1 MGATARGKG
10 TWSNLV
16 ADQHVERPGGR
27 TIAWTISGDPAG
39 RPVLRVPGTP
49 GCRWTVRA
57 DQRPWVQ
64 RGLLMITTERPG
76 FGATTR
82 VPGRGFD
89 QPADDIVAILDHL
102 GVEKVPVYG
111 SSGAAPHILALC
123 ARHPSRISATTI
135 LAGAA
140 PVTDSEAEDLLPIN
154 QQARQLALAGDLP
167 GLQAL
172 LAPVRQAVLA
182 DPLASFRNLMA
193 TAPEDDLAI
202 LADPSYQ
209 ESFVRAMREAMAQGV
224 DGWADESMANFARW
238 DDIDLGAVTTSVRWR
253 HAARDRNA
261 PESAARRIVDALP
274 NGRWSPWPAGGHL
287 VAYHHE
293 GDILDDLLAR
303 AAA

>member
-1 MGATARGKG
+1 MAAARGIDPW
-10 TWSNLV
+10 TERV
-16 ADQHVERPGGR
+16 ADHRLELAGGR
-27 TIAWTISGDPAG
+27 TIAWTISGDPTG

-57 DQRPWVQ
+57 DQRPWV
-64 RGLLMITTERPG
+64 RRRLMMITTERPG

-123 ARHPSRISATTI
+123 ARHPSRISAATI
-135 LAGAA
+135 LAGAS
-140 PVTDSEAEDLLPIN
+140 PVTDSEAEGLLPIN
-154 QQARQLALAGDLP
+154 QQARRLALAGDLP
-167 GLQAL
+167 GLVGL
-172 LAPVRQAVLA
+172 LGPIRQAILT
-182 DPLASFRNLMA
+182 DPLASFRDLMA

-202 LADPSYQ
+202 LADPGYQ

-224 DGWADESMANFARW
+224 AGWADESMANFARW

-253 HAARDRNA
+253 HAALDRNA

-274 NGRWSPWPAGGHL
+274 DGHWSPWPAGGHL

-293 GDILDDLLAR
+293 GDVLDDLLAR
-303 AAA
+303 ST

>member
-1 MGATARGKG
+1 MGATARDND

-16 ADQHVERPGGR
+16 ADQHVELPDGR
-27 TIAWTISGDPAG
+27 TIAWTISGDPTG

-57 DQRPWVQ
+57 DQLPWVQ

-89 QPADDIVAILDHL
+89 QPADDIIAILDHL

-123 ARHPSRISATTI
+123 ARHPSRISAATI

-172 LAPVRQAVLA
+172 LAPVRQAVLS
-182 DPLASFRNLMA
+182 DPLVSFRNLMA

-202 LADPSYQ
+202 LSDPSYQ
-209 ESFVRAMREAMAQGV
+209 ESFVRAMREAIAQGV
-224 DGWADESMANFARW
+224 EGWADESLANFSRW

-253 HAARDRNA
+253 HAALDRNA

-274 NGRWSPWPAGGHL
+274 HGHWSPWPAGGHL

-293 GDILDDLLAR
+293 GDVLDDLLAR
-303 AAA
+303 AA